1 MKWENRHINVE
12 EWANTPKFSKL
23 DDIVTP
29 PRFLELFID
38 DILINMIVT
47 NIKLYSHREKADIS
61 FEITNEK
68 NHLLLSML
76 LLSGYHKLP
85 DRKSKL

>member
-23 DDIVTP
+23 DHIVTP

-61 FEITNEK
+61 LKLLMKKIT
-68 NHLLLSML
+68 
-76 LLSGYHKLP
+76 YC
-85 DRKSKL
+85 